1 MHQNA
6 SVIVTR
12 VTNATAGAFLPGALL
27 ATVISPA
34 GVASFIDQQ
43 RRVPREGTLQSVGE
57 PDDLVVRCRKG
68 APGAFQELFHLHR
81 ASVAQLVH
89 RMTGGSSELEDLVQ
103 EVFVQVHK
111 SLGRFRNESRL
122 STWIYRIAVNV
133 VLMHRRAASSRPI
146 SVAPPQEATLVDEA
160 GPPDEQLARRRR
172 VEALYRVLDRVSEKK
187 RAVYIL
193 HELEGLSP
201 SEIGSIV
208 GAPVLTVRTRL
219 FYARREVVELL
230 QSEPALAGLIDG
242 VPASDPPP
250 AVQPHKEP
258 A

>member
-1 MHQNA
+1 MPL
-6 SVIVTR
+6 VTVTR
-12 VTNATAGAFLPGALL
+12 VTNATAVAFLPGALFASEPL
-27 ATVISPA
+27 GRA
-34 GVASFIDQQ
+34 VALLIDQE
-43 RRVPREGTLQSVGE
+43 RRARREGTLRSVGE
-57 PDDLVVRCRKG
+57 PDDLVVRCRNG
-68 APGAFQELFHLHR
+68 APGAFQELFHQHR

-133 VLMHRRAASSRPI
+133 VLMHRRAARSRPL
-146 SVAPPQEATLVDEA
+146 SVAPPQEATLIDEA

-230 QSEPALAGLIDG
+230 QSEPALAGLFDG
-242 VPASDPPP
+242 MPASDPPP

>member
-1 MHQNA
+1 
-6 SVIVTR
+6 
-12 VTNATAGAFLPGALL
+12 
-27 ATVISPA
+27 
-34 GVASFIDQQ
+34 
-43 RRVPREGTLQSVGE
+43 VGE
-57 PDDLVVRCRKG
+57 PLDLVARCRSG
-68 APGAFQELFHLHR
+68 APGAFQELFHQHR
-81 ASVAQLVH
+81 AAVAQLVH

-133 VLMHRRAASSRPI
+133 VLMHRRAARSRPL
-146 SVAPPQEATLVDEA
+146 SVAPPREATLVDEA

-172 VEALYRVLDRVSEKK
+172 VEALYRVLERVSEKK

-193 HELEGLSP
+193 HDIEGLSP

-219 FYARREVVELL
+219 FYARREVLELL

-242 VPASDPPP
+242 IPASDPPP
-250 AVQPHKEP
+250 AVHPQKEP